1 MDQNKQL
8 EKYRIV
14 RKETLAKECFRL
26 VVRCPD
32 IAKRAQAGQF
42 AHIRAEGFLL
52 RRPISICEVDRAAGA
67 VTLVFEVRG
76 EGTKVISELREGDL
90 IDMLAPL
97 GNGFS
102 LLPGKKAILIGG
114 GIGTP
119 PMLECA
125 KFYGKSAIVITGFRS
140 ASAVILQKEF
150 KRTGAEVI
158 LCTDDGT
165 AGEKGFVTGPL
176 RRCLERGSADLICAC
191 GPNGMLSG
199 VVSLAKE
206 FGVACEVSLEE
217 RMAAASARALS
228 APANPSKTAKSTMPA
243 SVRMVLY
250 LTQRRSHCNGR
261 FIGQHGWRYL

>member
-14 RKETLAKECFRL
+14 RKEALAKECFRL

-165 AGEKGFVTGPL
+165 AGEKGFVT
-176 RRCLERGSADLICAC
+176 
-191 GPNGMLSG
+191 
-199 VVSLAKE
+199 
-206 FGVACEVSLEE
+206 
-217 RMAAASARALS
+217 
-228 APANPSKTAKSTMPA
+228 
-243 SVRMVLY
+243 
-250 LTQRRSHCNGR
+250 
-261 FIGQHGWRYL
+261 